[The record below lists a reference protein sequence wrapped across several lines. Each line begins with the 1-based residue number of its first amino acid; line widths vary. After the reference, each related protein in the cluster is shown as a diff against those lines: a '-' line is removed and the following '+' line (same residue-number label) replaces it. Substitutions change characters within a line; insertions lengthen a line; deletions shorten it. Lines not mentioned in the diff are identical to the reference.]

1 MRTHL
6 RIGRLLGV
14 PIGLNWGV
22 LVVCVLLAL
31 SLAQVSLPSVSPDYP
46 TSAYW
51 FAAII
56 GVLGFLVSLTGHEL
70 GHSYIAGRN
79 DVRVVEITLWLFGG
93 VAKLEGDADNPGAE
107 FRIAAAG
114 PAMSM
119 VMAGV
124 FGGAWWWVDRWEGSA
139 VLTTTLL
146 WLSLINVVLAVS
158 NLLPAFPLD
167 GGRMLPRRAV
177 AALGPQDRS
186 DAHRGVVGPAPRR
199 RADRLGAGDRD
210 LVVVL
215 VRRVDDAACAL
226 PAARRSFGMEG
237 RARRGRSSM
246 IAPVSGLGRVLPPP
260 LRPNDSVARL
270 EELLVSFPGVPLVPV
285 IDERGH
291 VSMLVLPDAVMRVPP
306 AQRGVVPISSLVEPM
321 WSLPRVHPDECVE
334 AVIARLGPGR
344 YWRAVVTDGTDV
356 QGVLCS
362 EDVDRVVELA
372 TV

>member
-31 SLAQVSLPSVSPDYP
+31 SLAHVSLPSVSPDYP

-158 NLLPAFPLD
+158 NLLPVSPST
-167 GGRMLPRRAV
+167 GGGCSAPCCGGARVERSQRRALRRCG
-177 AALGPQDRS
+177 AS
-186 DAHRGVVGPAPRR
+186 SWPAR
-199 RADRLGAGDRD
+199 
-210 LVVVL
+210 
-215 VRRVDDAACAL
+215 
-226 PAARRSFGMEG
+226 
-237 RARRGRSSM
+237 
-246 IAPVSGLGRVLPPP
+246 
-260 LRPNDSVARL
+260 
-270 EELLVSFPGVPLVPV
+270 
-285 IDERGH
+285 
-291 VSMLVLPDAVMRVPP
+291 
-306 AQRGVVPISSLVEPM
+306 
-321 WSLPRVHPDECVE
+321 
-334 AVIARLGPGR
+334 
-344 YWRAVVTDGTDV
+344 
-356 QGVLCS
+356 
-362 EDVDRVVELA
+362 
-372 TV
+372 